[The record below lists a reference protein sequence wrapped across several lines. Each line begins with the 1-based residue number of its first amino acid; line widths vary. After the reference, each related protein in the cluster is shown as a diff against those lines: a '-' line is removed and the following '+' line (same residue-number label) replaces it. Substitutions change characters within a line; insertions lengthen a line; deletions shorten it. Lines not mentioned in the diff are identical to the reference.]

1 MRIGLFGT
9 MALIVF
15 GICQFIRHLSS
26 DSPVTLLSMLFSI
39 VLFSIYVFGILR
51 KRLKVTQVV
60 YRTWWVLGIISLSIV
75 FIGILVAGKWS
86 EGFASLLT
94 VLIILSCLGLPF
106 GLITLLLW
114 EGLRGLERIVEAEKS
129 QMKISRPKKLKQ
141 TLSP

>member
-1 MRIGLFGT
+1 MKPKTQMRIGLFGT
-9 MALIVF
+9 IALIVF
-15 GICQFIRHLSS
+15 GICQFIQHLSS

-51 KRLKVTQVV
+51 KRLKVAQVV

-94 VLIILSCLGLPF
+94 VLIILACLGLPF

-114 EGLRGLERIVEAEKS
+114 EGLRGLERIVEAEKN
-129 QMKISRPKKLKQ
+129 QMKI
-141 TLSP
+141 